1 MSQTTDFLLRVDHYQ
16 TFLRMEKGLSEKTI
30 AAYGTDLVQFGLFL
44 EKQKIVMVGD
54 IDRGIILNYL
64 IRLRDRGLR
73 ARSRARHLVTLRGF
87 FKFLT
92 HERIIGKN
100 PAQQIDLPKTGLQLP
115 DVLSVADVE
124 ALIAAPD
131 RSKPEGLRD
140 IAMLEL
146 LYGSG
151 LRVSELIGLEMT
163 GINLEAGFVRV
174 FGKGSKER
182 VVPVGRMALTTIRD
196 YLNDA
201 RPLLL
206 NNRSSTFLFVTRRGG
221 AMTRQSFWNLIGRYG
236 RRAGLKKRVTPHS
249 LRHSFATH
257 LLEGGADLRAVQMM
271 LGHVDIATTQIYTH
285 VAQRQL
291 LDAHKK
297 YHPRG

>member
-1 MSQTTDFLLRVDHYQ
+1 MPPATDYLLRVDQYQ
-16 TFLRMEKGLSEKTI
+16 AFLRLEKGLSEKTI

-44 EKQKIVMVGD
+44 EAQKITMVAD
-54 IDRGIILNYL
+54 IDRGILLSYL
-64 IRLRDRGLR
+64 IHLRERGLR
-73 ARSRARHLVTLRGF
+73 SRSRARHLVTLRGF

-92 HERIIGKN
+92 HEKILDSN
-100 PAQQIDLPKTGLQLP
+100 PARQIDLPKTGLQLP
-115 DVLSVADVE
+115 DVLSVADVD

-131 RSKPEGLRD
+131 GGKPEGMRD

-174 FGKGSKER
+174 LGKGSKER
-182 VVPVGRMALTTIRD
+182 VVPVGRMALTSIHT
-196 YLNDA
+196 YLSDA
-201 RPLLL
+201 RPVLLG
-206 NNRSSTFLFVTRRGG
+206 NRTSMYLFVTRRGS

-271 LGHVDIATTQIYTH
+271 LGHVDISTTQIYTH

-291 LDAHKK
+291 LEAHKK